1 MTTERSLP
9 GVSPRLRARLRWLFR
24 VLTWISPA
32 LAARVAAN
40 MLLTPLAHR
49 PGAEDD
55 AFHAT
60 ARQHRLQT
68 PYGGVQ
74 AYEWPGSGATVLI
87 VHGWISH
94 SGRFAELIGA
104 LRESGFRVIAFDAPA
119 HGRSSG
125 RRADL
130 NAFRAAIETT
140 AAKLGPA
147 HAVVA
152 HSFGALSTA
161 SWLSSGAVPT
171 IRAAV
176 LIGLMRDLGYL
187 LDSFVTVM
195 QLPPEVAQRLRAL
208 LVRRYGT
215 EPEQFSARALA
226 AHIRVPVLLV
236 HGEEDEL
243 VPSAHAGE
251 IAEQL
256 IDGRVVIVPGQR
268 HSQPLRDAECIEIMT
283 AFVARHLGA
292 MGSNGP
298 SPATR

>member
-1 MTTERSLP
+1 MAAERSLP
-9 GVSPRLRARLRWLFR
+9 GISPRLRARLRLLFR

-32 LAARVAAN
+32 LAARVAMS

-55 AFHAT
+55 VFHAT
-60 ARQHRLQT
+60 ARQLRLRT

-74 AYEWPGSGATVLI
+74 AYEWNGSGPTVLI

-94 SGRFAELIGA
+94 SGRFASLIDA
-104 LRESGFRVIAFDAPA
+104 LRQLGFRVIAFDAPA
-119 HGRSSG
+119 HGRSGG

-130 NAFRAAIETT
+130 VAFRTAIET
-140 AAKLGPA
+140 AAAELGPV

-161 SWLSSGAVPT
+161 SWLSATPLPT
-171 IRAAV
+171 LKGAV

-187 LDSFVTVM
+187 LDSFVTVL
-195 QLPPEVAQRLRAL
+195 QLRPDVTARLRAL
-208 LVRRYGT
+208 LVRRYGA

-256 IDGRVVIVPGQR
+256 IDGRVVIVPGQH
-268 HSQPLRDAECIEIMT
+268 HSQPLRDAATIGIMT
-283 AFVARHLGA
+283 EFLLRHA
-292 MGSNGP
+292 
-298 SPATR
+298 AAA